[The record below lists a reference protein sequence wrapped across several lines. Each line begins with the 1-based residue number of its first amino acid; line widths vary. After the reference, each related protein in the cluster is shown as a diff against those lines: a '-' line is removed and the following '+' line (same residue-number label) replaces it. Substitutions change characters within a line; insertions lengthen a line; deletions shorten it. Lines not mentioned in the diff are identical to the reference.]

1 MLATTFPQAATLAT
15 ASEIVVC
22 VTCRPAGATREG
34 QAAGRTL
41 FEAIEDEA
49 LRTDSP
55 CAVRAVECM
64 SACSHACSVALQA
77 LGKTSYLF
85 GDLPADSKSAR
96 QVVQC
101 AGQHTRSPGGL
112 VNWADRPERLQRRVL
127 ARLPAPLPAAP

>member
-1 MLATTFPQAATLAT
+1 MLATPSPQAAAPVI

-77 LGKTSYLF
+77 VGKTSYLF
-85 GDLPADSKSAR
+85 GGLPADSESAR
-96 QVVQC
+96 QVVHG
-101 AGQHTRSPGGL
+101 AGQHTRSPDGL
-112 VNWADRPERLQRRVL
+112 VNWADRPERLQRGVL